1 MTTAI
6 QAGWTD
12 ERIERLTAL
21 WAEGKSASEIAT
33 AIGGTSRAAVIGK
46 ARRIALPMRG
56 KNVVTELMHRM
67 RHPGRK
73 LGAGGLQK
81 AREAKPKPEKVRR
94 VIHASP
100 TVSVVRMKPMPK
112 ALPGTPIDATQAKV
126 WTERKFGECA
136 YPVGGELSETL
147 SCCMATDG
155 ATYCA
160 GHARIM
166 FVPAQR
172 RAATEPSRRRRAA

>member
-1 MTTAI
+1 MTTVV
-6 QAGWTD
+6 QSGWTD

-33 AIGGTSRAAVIGK
+33 AMGGTSRAAVIGK

-56 KNVVTELMHRM
+56 KAVVTELMHRM

-73 LGAGGLQK
+73 LGAGALQK

-94 VIHASP
+94 VIHAP
-100 TVSVVRMKPMPK
+100 SVISKTRLKPMPPNK
-112 ALPGTPIDATQAKV
+112 DGKLIDVTKAKV

-136 YPVGGELSETL
+136 YPVSGEGAEML
-147 SCCMATDG
+147 SCCMATEG